1 MIMEKQL
8 IDDCFY
14 VSQKKY
20 GLWDSYDKDGK
31 GIVTALTEEECV
43 KATRFMLKLKQENK
57 LNGIEN
63 TYSGTVDGKL

>member
-1 MIMEKQL
+1 MEKQL

-14 VSQKKY
+14 VEQKKY

-31 GIVTALTEEECV
+31 GIITSLTEEECV
-43 KATRFMLKLKQENK
+43 RATRFILKLKQENR
-57 LNGIEN
+57 LNEVGS